1 MYLGKMPSDE
11 CNHLRQFYF
20 IATRGGTNDVIS
32 VSRMF
37 SARNITSLSP
47 TSAPT
52 IFQTPTVQPTST
64 PTIVPTLN
72 YNTASEVMSDLKG
85 KYKKILRAGLNV
97 AWKSNSNVEV
107 EINNTNPVGNI
118 SYMVLEIY
126 DDDDCSK
133 PVMQA
138 G

>member
-1 MYLGKMPSDE
+1 MMSELLILINLWIIFQQSFSV
-11 CNHLRQFYF
+11 QFMTES
-20 IATRGGTNDVIS
+20 ILESNS
-32 VSRMF
+32 
-37 SARNITSLSP
+37 TSLPTSIPTSFPTYIP

-52 IFQTPTVQPTST
+52 T
-64 PTIVPTLN
+64 VPTLN
-72 YNTASEVMSDLKG
+72 YNTASEVMGDLKG